1 MSGIQAVR
9 AAAFLRKELGI
20 EVALVDGHYGELSV
34 LVDGEEVINAGAL
47 AFLGVL
53 PSLRRIRDAVA
64 AKLPNTANARAT
76 ASSRASNKES

>member
-1 MSGIQAVR
+1 VSGIQAAR

-20 EVALVDGHYGELSV
+20 DVVLVEGHYGELSV
-34 LVDGEEVINAGAL
+34 QVDGEEVINGGAL

-64 AKLPNTANARAT
+64 AKVGPPKHPPARSQSPDA
-76 ASSRASNKES
+76 

>member
-1 MSGIQAVR
+1 MSGIQAAR

-20 EVALVDGHYGELSV
+20 DAVLVEGHYGELSV
-34 LVDGEEVINAGAL
+34 QVDGEEVINGGAL

-64 AKLPNTANARAT
+64 AKVGPQQNSPE
-76 ASSRASNKES
+76 SSQSPDA

>member
-20 EVALVDGHYGELSV
+20 EAVVVEGHYGELSV
-34 LVDGEEVINAGAL
+34 LVDGEEVINGGAL

-64 AKLPNTANARAT
+64 AKLDAPGG
-76 ASSRASNKES
+76 ASPSPPTLDA

>member
-1 MSGIQAVR
+1 MSGIQAAR

-20 EVALVDGHYGELSV
+20 DAVLVEGHYGELSV
-34 LVDGEEVINAGAL
+34 QVDGEEVINGGAL

-64 AKLPNTANARAT
+64 AKVGPQNAPT
-76 ASSRASNKES
+76 SSQSPDA